1 MTMAWWEGGRR
12 GPCILPSQLNRHGN
26 NKPWDAELRLAV
38 LPLSS
43 LLALDDFETATG
55 AH

>member
-1 MTMAWWEGGRR
+1 MDLTM
-12 GPCILPSQLNRHGN
+12 STKQHGT
-26 NKPWDAELRLAV
+26 NKPSGAELRLAV
-38 LPLSS
+38 LPMSS